1 MRRFARIGWIIAAVC
16 VASALLPHV
25 ANTFIGARDAHPHS
39 AQQAQPSARGGPAD
53 IILTNGQIYTMDP
66 AHPWATAVAIRGDS
80 ILALAYAATPPNSN
94 APPGMQPH
102 ASDDL
107 KSFRG
112 RATHTIDLHGQFA
125 MPGFNDAHMHMA
137 EAAYARNA
145 ITLVATTSLADFEQ
159 RIRVNISF
167 YRPGEWIVGF
177 GWDHTVWPR
186 KVFPTREDL
195 DAVSTT
201 NPIFCTRIDGHVAV
215 ANSRALE
222 IAGINAKTP
231 DPPAGHIE
239 RDPKTGEPTGLLEEN
254 SAMQLVASHIP
265 PHSLAQRATLFGQV
279 LEEAARY
286 GVTSIQDNSVMALPD
301 NDDYGWQNFLVLQQ
315 LKREGKLPIRITEW
329 LPFDAPLA
337 SLQEMRA
344 AAGTT
349 DPFLKSGALK
359 LHLDGSLGSR
369 TAAMLAP
376 YSDAPKN
383 SGILRADP
391 VTLVPMAIERDK
403 AGFQIAF
410 HAIGDRANRLALD
423 TFAAVAAA
431 NGDRDRR
438 DRVEHAQVVAPA
450 DFDRFGKLQIV
461 ASMQPAH
468 LLDDARW
475 ASARLGPARSKGAY
489 AWLTMQKSGGK
500 LAFGTDYPDFES
512 INPLQG
518 IYACVT
524 RQMLDGTPPGGWE
537 PQERLPIDDCLR
549 AYTVGSAYAE
559 FEEPLK
565 GTLAPGMYADIVV
578 YPVNL
583 LQIPPPELLKTQVT
597 MTFVAG
603 RLRYSQPPSQT
614 SSH

>member
-1 MRRFARIGWIIAAVC
+1 MQRFAHMGWTIGAVC
-16 VASALLPHV
+16 VVSALVPRV
-25 ANTFIGARDAHPHS
+25 ASTVIGAPVTRPPI
-39 AQQAQPSARGGPAD
+39 AQQIAPSARGGPAD
-53 IILTNGQIYTMDP
+53 IILTDGQIYTMDP
-66 AHPWATAVAIRGDS
+66 AHPWATSIALRGDS
-80 ILALAYAATPPNSN
+80 ILALAYAAAPPNPN
-94 APPGMQPH
+94 APPGTQPH
-102 ASDDL
+102 SSDDL

-112 RATHTIDLHGQFA
+112 RATRIIDLHGQFA

-137 EAAYARNA
+137 EAAYARTA

-167 YRPGEWIVGF
+167 YRPGEWIVGY

-186 KVFPTREDL
+186 KVFPAREDL
-195 DAVSTT
+195 DAVSTD

-222 IAGINAKTP
+222 IAGITAKTP
-231 DPPAGHIE
+231 DPPGGHIE
-239 RDPKTGEPTGLLEEN
+239 RDPKTGEPTGMLEEN

-286 GVTSIQDNSVMALPD
+286 GVTSIQDNSVLALPD

-315 LKREGKLPIRITEW
+315 MKREGKLPVRITEW

-337 SLQEMRA
+337 SLEHMRS

-383 SGILRADP
+383 SGILRADTA
-391 VTLVPMAIERDK
+391 TLVPMAIERDK

-423 TFAAVAAA
+423 TFAAVLAA

-438 DRVEHAQVVAPA
+438 DRVEHAQVVAPT
-450 DFDRFGKLQIV
+450 DFDRFGKLQIT

-489 AWLTMQKSGGK
+489 AWLTLQKSGAK

-512 INPLQG
+512 INPLEG
-518 IYACVT
+518 IYSCVT

-578 YPVNL
+578 YPANL

-597 MTFVAG
+597 MTFVSG
-603 RLRYSQPPSQT
+603 RLRYAQPSPKAPT
-614 SSH
+614 R

>member
-1 MRRFARIGWIIAAVC
+1 MRRILRISGIVGAVC
-16 VASALLPHV
+16 VASAFLPRV
-25 ANTFIGARDAHPHS
+25 ANPFIGADTAHRRPTQQIAS
-39 AQQAQPSARGGPAD
+39 ATRGGPAD

-66 AHPWATAVAIRGDS
+66 AHPWATSIALRGDS
-80 ILALAYAATPPNSN
+80 ILALAYAAAPPNPN
-94 APPGMQPH
+94 PPTGPQPH
-102 ASDDL
+102 GADDL

-112 RATHTIDLHGQFA
+112 RATRIIDLHGQFA
-125 MPGFNDAHMHMA
+125 MPGFNDAHMHLA
-137 EAAYARNA
+137 EAAYARTA

-167 YRPGEWIVGF
+167 YRPGDWIVGY

-215 ANSRALE
+215 ANSRALA
-222 IAGINAKTP
+222 IAGINSKTP
-231 DPPAGHIE
+231 DPPAGRIE

-265 PHSLAQRATLFGQV
+265 PHSLAQRSNLFGQV

-301 NDDYGWQNFLVLQQ
+301 NDDYGWQNFLVFEQM
-315 LKREGKLPIRITEW
+315 KREGKLPVRITEW

-337 SLQEMRA
+337 SLQAMRS

-376 YSDAPKN
+376 YTDAPKN

-391 VTLVPMAIERDK
+391 ATLAPMAIERDK

-410 HAIGDRANRLALD
+410 HAIGDRANRLALE
-423 TFAAVAAA
+423 TFAAVVAA
-431 NGDRDRR
+431 NGNRDRR
-438 DRVEHAQVVAPA
+438 DRVEHAQVVAKD
-450 DFDRFGKLQIV
+450 DFDRFGKLQLI

-489 AWLTMQKSGGK
+489 AWLTMQKSGAQ

-524 RQMLDGTPPGGWE
+524 RQMLDGTPVGGWE

-578 YPVNL
+578 YPANL
-583 LQIPPPELLKTQVT
+583 LQIPPPELLKTPVI
-597 MTFVAG
+597 MTLVSG
-603 RLRYSQPPSQT
+603 RLRYSQPSPQPGVR
-614 SSH
+614 